1 MEEIGQFINTVGF
14 PIFVS
19 VFFLIRLE
27 TTIKRTNEINTQLLE
42 YLRKLNGRA
51 KL

>member
-1 MEEIGQFINTVGF
+1 MEEVGQFINTVGF

-19 VFFLIRLE
+19 VFFMFRLE
-27 TTIKRTNEINTQLLE
+27 KTIKKTNDISGQLLT
-42 YLRKLNGRA
+42 YLQKLNGRA